1 MAVHTVDDYLN
12 NGTWVA
18 RIKSLFDFVDLNKN
32 GTLEVDDWIR
42 YVDNVNREVKPNP
55 KLYENLRQAMLNA
68 IAAMGVLPGKKLTKD
83 EFVKNFAEM
92 AVTDSEKRSRDEK
105 TYIGILENA
114 WYDTLDI
121 NRDGFVTLDE
131 YRIVLKAWGFT
142 PEEVEAGFSA
152 MDTNKNGKISRKE
165 FVDHVLDYWFGL
177 SEDQARKG
185 MFGARY
191 DS

>member
-18 RIKSLFDFVDLNKN
+18 RIKSLFDFVDFNKN

-121 NRDGFVTLDE
+121 NHDGFVTLDE

>member
-92 AVTDSEKRSRDEK
+92 AVTDSKKRSRDEK

-121 NRDGFVTLDE
+121 NHDGFVTLDE

>member
-92 AVTDSEKRSRDEK
+92 A
-105 TYIGILENA
+105 G
-114 WYDTLDI
+114 
-121 NRDGFVTLDE
+121 NRQRETKQ
-131 YRIVLKAWGFT
+131 R
-142 PEEVEAGFSA
+142 
-152 MDTNKNGKISRKE
+152 
-165 FVDHVLDYWFGL
+165 
-177 SEDQARKG
+177 
-185 MFGARY
+185 
-191 DS
+191 